1 MNIRTNYS
9 PSEPMII
16 REQQIS
22 NLPPN
27 LNDQVKKQLDSI
39 LSSDLFIASRVL
51 SNFLKF
57 VVKETL
63 EGNAD
68 TLKEYTIAVSALGKN
83 SDFNPQIDAIVRIHA
98 GRLRR
103 LLTEYYKDTGSDDP
117 IKIEM
122 HKGSYVPV
130 FSLTG
135 ESRGQIEVEEEKFIG
150 NKEKFTRNETNSKL
164 LSIGVLPFRNLCPD
178 NSLQYFVDGFG
189 EEITHQ
195 FSVFQNINVVSH
207 SSMTKYGLD
216 DANPNLV
223 DLNYLIKGSV
233 RSTNHE
239 IKISIGLVETDQGNE
254 IWSKSYSYNLIRE
267 DLIKIQDEIVKDLYL
282 LLGGEYGLI
291 FRKSIKKFIDGSYT
305 PSFNVELWNYYFHI
319 NFSKK
324 SYFETREALE
334 NELKNN
340 PDCAS
345 CLGLLS
351 IIYLDVHALGWPG
364 IEEPLKVGYQL
375 AKKSIEVDPFCER
388 GWLAY
393 GWVQLFMKNKPG
405 AKHAFEYVIEMNP
418 ASASLMATLGFG
430 FSCLGEYDSAQK
442 FMDDAKK
449 HIVFTP
455 WWIHLGA
462 FFIYFKKGEYLK
474 ALEEA
479 SFITNEEI
487 FYNHLTKITAKGQLG
502 QGKDV
507 QNEIKEFSRKFP
519 LIRSDIKK
527 YLDMI
532 LLDTDLVG
540 HILDGLNKAGLKC

>member
-27 LNDQVKKQLDSI
+27 LNDQVKKQLDCI

-51 SNFLKF
+51 SNFLEF

-130 FSLTG
+130 FSLAG

-150 NKEKFTRNETNSKL
+150 NEEKFTRNETNSKL

-207 SSMTKYGLD
+207 SSMT
-216 DANPNLV
+216 
-223 DLNYLIKGSV
+223 
-233 RSTNHE
+233 
-239 IKISIGLVETDQGNE
+239 
-254 IWSKSYSYNLIRE
+254 
-267 DLIKIQDEIVKDLYL
+267 
-282 LLGGEYGLI
+282 
-291 FRKSIKKFIDGSYT
+291 
-305 PSFNVELWNYYFHI
+305 
-319 NFSKK
+319 
-324 SYFETREALE
+324 
-334 NELKNN
+334 
-340 PDCAS
+340 
-345 CLGLLS
+345 
-351 IIYLDVHALGWPG
+351 
-364 IEEPLKVGYQL
+364 
-375 AKKSIEVDPFCER
+375 
-388 GWLAY
+388 
-393 GWVQLFMKNKPG
+393 
-405 AKHAFEYVIEMNP
+405 
-418 ASASLMATLGFG
+418 
-430 FSCLGEYDSAQK
+430 
-442 FMDDAKK
+442 
-449 HIVFTP
+449 
-455 WWIHLGA
+455 
-462 FFIYFKKGEYLK
+462 
-474 ALEEA
+474 
-479 SFITNEEI
+479 
-487 FYNHLTKITAKGQLG
+487 
-502 QGKDV
+502 
-507 QNEIKEFSRKFP
+507 
-519 LIRSDIKK
+519 
-527 YLDMI
+527 
-532 LLDTDLVG
+532 
-540 HILDGLNKAGLKC
+540 

>member
-1 MNIRTNYS
+1 MNIKTNCS

-22 NLPPN
+22 NLSPN

-39 LSSDLFIASRVL
+39 LSSDLFNSSRVL
-51 SNFLKF
+51 SNFLEF

-68 TLKEYTIAVSALGKN
+68 ILKEYTIAVSALGKN

-103 LLTEYYKDTGSDDP
+103 LLTEYYKDIGSDDP

-122 HKGSYVPV
+122 YKGSYVPV
-130 FSLTG
+130 FILAD
-135 ESRGQIEVEEEKFIG
+135 QLKVEIKDNEEKF
-150 NKEKFTRNETNSKL
+150 TANETISKL
-164 LSIGVLPFRNLCPD
+164 LSIGVLPFRNLCSD

-195 FSVFQNINVVSH
+195 FSRFQNISVMSH
-207 SSMTKYGLD
+207 CSMIKYGLD
-216 DANPNLV
+216 DADPNLV

-233 RSTNHE
+233 RSTQHE
-239 IKISIGLVETDQGNE
+239 IKISVGLVETNLGNE

-291 FRKSIKKFIDGSYT
+291 FRKSIKKFINGSYT

-334 NELKNN
+334 NELKSN

-351 IIYLDVHALGWPG
+351 IIYLDVHALGWPS
-364 IEEPLKVGYQL
+364 IEEPLKVGYKL

-393 GWVQLFMKNKPG
+393 GWVQLFLKNKAE
-405 AKHAFEYVIEMNP
+405 AKHAFEYVLEMNP
-418 ASASLMATLGFG
+418 ASASLMATLSFG
-430 FSCLGEYDSAQK
+430 FACLGEYESAQK
-442 FMDDAKK
+442 FMDNAKK

-462 FFIYFKKGEYLK
+462 FFIYYKKKEYVK

-479 SFITNEEI
+479 SFITHADI
-487 FYNHLTKITAKGQLG
+487 FYNQLTAIAAKGQLG
-502 QGKDV
+502 QEKDV
-507 QNEIKEFSRKFP
+507 QNEIKEFSKKFP
-519 LIRSDIKK
+519 VIRNNIKK
-527 YLDMI
+527 YLEMI
-532 LLDTDLVG
+532 LLDSDLVD
-540 HILDGLNKAGLKC
+540 HILEGLDKAGLKN